1 MPKKRPESTRARKN
15 RLRRAREAK
24 VSPVTY
30 TGGSRS
36 YAGVLPDS
44 PLSSSNLDSVPPLPK
59 RQRTPKSS
67 PAEPLPLPQPTDQPD
82 APLAQSPIPGSSS
95 SVAPSLF
102 TVPLMEE
109 GTPLDRRWQAVA
121 IAIVRESQLKR
132 PLSLSELDEIA
143 KERGQGSGQ
152 LLAQYM
158 NDVKCGRLLT
168 MYRD

>member
-1 MPKKRPESTRARKN
+1 
-15 RLRRAREAK
+15 
-24 VSPVTY
+24 
-30 TGGSRS
+30 
-36 YAGVLPDS
+36 
-44 PLSSSNLDSVPPLPK
+44 
-59 RQRTPKSS
+59 
-67 PAEPLPLPQPTDQPD
+67 
-82 APLAQSPIPGSSS
+82 
-95 SVAPSLF
+95 
-102 TVPLMEE
+102 MEE